1 MLTVAG
7 MAQAVSAQTPAAT
20 YKPSPATAPKAAATS
35 KNAAPKSALTKT
47 TPAKT
52 TAAKGA
58 PVKSTAPKSSP
69 VRSAATRTAVS
80 KTAASKAVSKVNT
93 KAVSSKTANGKS
105 KKVPAPRGPIAQQ
118 QPTVDRYR
126 EIQQA
131 LADKGY
137 FSGMPDGNWGAESA
151 EALKRFQREQNL
163 EADGK
168 IGALSL
174 MALGLGPRRGT
185 ASAQAAGPP
194 DGAIPVDPPP
204 VAQPAP

>member
-1 MLTVAG
+1 MIAILTVAAV
-7 MAQAVSAQTPAAT
+7 AQAASPQAPPASATP
-20 YKPSPATAPKAAATS
+20 KK
-35 KNAAPKSALTKT
+35 AAPKSGATKA
-47 TPAKT
+47 TPAKGT
-52 TAAKGA
+52 PAKSTVA
-58 PVKSTAPKSSP
+58 KSSPVKSTA
-69 VRSAATRTAVS
+69 TRTAIS
-80 KTAASKAVSKVNT
+80 KAAATPSGTSKAVSKVNT
-93 KAVSSKTANGKS
+93 KAVSSKAAANKTASGKS
-105 KKVPAPRGPIAQQ
+105 KKQPAPPRGPIAQQ

-137 FSGMPDGNWGAESA
+137 FSGTPDGNWGPESG

-194 DGAIPVDPPP
+194 NLTIPVDPPP

>member
-1 MLTVAG
+1 MRFPAIIAILTVAG
-7 MAQAVSAQTPAAT
+7 AAQAASPQTS
-20 YKPSPATAPKAAATS
+20 PSSATS
-35 KNAAPKSALTKT
+35 KKAPSKSTSKT
-47 TPAKT
+47 TPAKG
-52 TAAKGA
+52 APAKSTIA
-58 PVKSTAPKSSP
+58 KSSPVKSTIAKGSPLKSTATKT
-69 VRSAATRTAVS
+69 VRS
-80 KTAASKAVSKVNT
+80 KTATVSKGAIT
-93 KAVSSKTANGKS
+93 KAAGSKS
-105 KKVPAPRGPIAQQ
+105 KKQPLPPRGPIAQQ

-137 FSGMPDGNWGAESA
+137 FSGTPDGNWGPEST

-194 DGAIPVDPPP
+194 DLAIPVDPPP

>member
-1 MLTVAG
+1 MIAILTVAG
-7 MAQAVSAQTPAAT
+7 VAQATSPQTP
-20 YKPSPATAPKAAATS
+20 SNSATS
-35 KNAAPKSALTKT
+35 KKAASKSTSKT
-47 TPAKT
+47 TTPKGSIAKST
-52 TAAKGA
+52 IAKSSPVKSTVAKGS
-58 PVKSTAPKSSP
+58 PVKSTATKT
-69 VRSAATRTAVS
+69 VRS
-80 KTAASKAVSKVNT
+80 KTATVSKAAIT
-93 KAVSSKTANGKS
+93 KAAISKS
-105 KKVPAPRGPIAQQ
+105 KKQPAPPRGPIAQQ
-118 QPTVDRYR
+118 QPTVERYR

-137 FSGMPDGNWGAESA
+137 FGGTPDGNWGPESA

-185 ASAQAAGPP
+185 ASAQAAGAP
-194 DGAIPVDPPP
+194 DLTTPVDPPP

>member
-7 MAQAVSAQTPAAT
+7 AAQAGSAQTP
-20 YKPSPATAPKAAATS
+20 PATTKASETSKKAAPKA
-35 KNAAPKSALTKT
+35 KSTKT
-47 TPAKT
+47 ASTKTSSTKTSPSKGASAKST
-52 TAAKGA
+52 IAKGS
-58 PVKSTAPKSSP
+58 PVKSTATKTVS
-69 VRSAATRTAVS
+69 S
-80 KTAASKAVSKVNT
+80 KTAVTHTGASTAVSKVNT
-93 KAVSSKTANGKS
+93 KAASGKS
-105 KKVPAPRGPIAQQ
+105 KKQPAPPRGPIAQQ

-137 FSGMPDGNWGAESA
+137 FSGTPDGNWGPESA

-185 ASAQAAGPP
+185 SSAQAAGPP
-194 DGAIPVDPPP
+194 DLTIPVDPPP